1 MLHLSR
7 KIGESIILNDTI
19 EVTVLEIRGKT
30 VKLGIKSPDSIPIFR
45 REIYD
50 RIKEENINAAKSTAL
65 IKEALN
71 DC

>member
-7 KIGESIILNDTI
+7 KMGESIILNDTI

-30 VKLGIKSPDSIPIFR
+30 VKLGIKSSESIPIFR

-65 IKEALN
+65 LKEALN
-71 DC
+71 DH